1 MATTLQT
8 PGTAVGKKPMAALIL
23 LVFGGL
29 IVIAGGIISTLTVS
43 TIYNILSSNPAAYNM
58 TSANASSNAAR
69 SATLGF
75 LSQLGILSGVIGVI
89 CGLIVLIMGM
99 LMLMGNTGVDKVHKL
114 GIVAIIFSFVSLING
129 GGFLLGFILA
139 LVGSIL
145 AIRYKG

>member
-43 TIYNILSSNPAAYNM
+43 TVYKLVSSNPAAYNL
-58 TSANASSNAAR
+58 TSTNASSSAAN
-69 SATLGF
+69 SAALGF
-75 LSQLGILSGVIGVI
+75 LSQLGTLSGVIGVI
-89 CGLIVLIMGM
+89 CGVIVLLMGI
-99 LMLMGNTGVDKVHKL
+99 LILMGNTGVDKVHKL

-129 GGFLLGFILA
+129 GGFLVGFILA